1 MTSGE
6 TTRPAPRV
14 PRWLDVGATYGWR
27 LIVVAVAITGLV
39 LSLQRLSLL
48 TLPATIALIASTL
61 AVPPAR
67 RLERRGVP
75 RLVAAGIVVI
85 GGISALT
92 GIIVAIAPAFARQ
105 GRELLPTIL
114 TALDTVLV
122 WLEEGPIGYDR
133 AELTRLASDM
143 FSDVGSFSGMGAGV
157 ASQVGS
163 IAVGVGRGVTAL
175 LLSIVL
181 LFFFVKDGEQL
192 VDWFIRRT
200 PAHHRDL
207 LRATGQRGWSAL
219 SGFVRGTAAVA
230 AIDAIGIGIGLA
242 IVGVPLVLP
251 LAALVFIGGFVPVIG
266 AFLTGLLAVLVALAA
281 GGLKTALI
289 VFAIVLA
296 VQQLESNLLQPVIM
310 RRAVALHPVVVLSVL
325 TAGTLLVGIVG
336 AFLAVPIAAV
346 ISAIGNEMRLRAE
359 AIAAGV
365 DPGPRP
371 LGGPRVDPTLLLPRA
386 PGEALT
392 DE

>member
-1 MTSGE
+1 M
-6 TTRPAPRV
+6 
-14 PRWLDVGATYGWR
+14 
-27 LIVVAVAITGLV
+27 
-39 LSLQRLSLL
+39 
-48 TLPATIALIASTL
+48 
-61 AVPPAR
+61 
-67 RLERRGVP
+67 
-75 RLVAAGIVVI
+75 
-85 GGISALT
+85 
-92 GIIVAIAPAFARQ
+92 
-105 GRELLPTIL
+105 
-114 TALDTVLV
+114 
-122 WLEEGPIGYDR
+122 
-133 AELTRLASDM
+133 
-143 FSDVGSFSGMGAGV
+143 
-157 ASQVGS
+157 
-163 IAVGVGRGVTAL
+163 
-175 LLSIVL
+175 
-181 LFFFVKDGEQL
+181 
-192 VDWFIRRT
+192 
-200 PAHHRDL
+200 
-207 LRATGQRGWSAL
+207 
-219 SGFVRGTAAVA
+219 
-230 AIDAIGIGIGLA
+230 
-242 IVGVPLVLP
+242 PLVLP